1 MFSRGEILP
10 DQPKGTPA
18 TNGKIEV
25 RDSRAEHAAAVAAAI
40 AEREAQYQRRRRLLL
55 AAIGIGVV
63 IIIAALIALV
73 LSYERD
79 DGEGRTFGPPD
90 DAPIADTTKVQDRV
104 VMPGACLHQDD
115 KGSCTAVVEYNVVW
129 KDLKLADAHGVPQ
142 GDFAANIGSV
152 VVSNYDGK
160 TITVTV
166 TLAHPAS
173 KDLDVWLE
181 TTANRNGKAEYSHN
195 LAFKQGEVERSATI
209 EVPVR
214 VQGYGRLDYRPVI
227 FTANLSNVD
236 PFSK

>member
-10 DQPKGTPA
+10 DKPKGTPA
-18 TNGKIEV
+18 SDSKIEI
-25 RDSRAEHAAAVAAAI
+25 RDTRAEHAAAVAAAI
-40 AEREAQYQRRRRLLL
+40 AEREAQFQYRRRLLL
-55 AAIGIGVV
+55 AGIGLGIAVV
-63 IIIAALIALV
+63 ITALV
-73 LSYERD
+73 TLLLSYQRD
-79 DGEGRTFGPPD
+79 SGDARTFGPPD
-90 DAPIADTTKVQDRV
+90 DAPIADNTKVQDRV
-104 VMPGACLHQDD
+104 VMPGACLHLDD
-115 KGSCTAVVEYNVVW
+115 NGSCTAVVEYNVVW

-142 GDFAANIGSV
+142 GDFAASIGKV
-152 VVSNYDGK
+152 TVSDYDGK
-160 TITVTV
+160 SITVTV
-166 TLAHPAS
+166 VLARPAS

-236 PFSK
+236 PFGN